1 MERRKL
7 GVTTMYMN
15 EKMDAGD
22 IILQKEVEIR
32 DDETTGELWEKLAKM
47 GASLLINTLEKIE
60 NNTAP
65 RIKQGETYTLAPM
78 LDKELAKIKWEEM
91 KAYEIKNLVRG
102 LNPIMGAYTYLN
114 NKKFKFWKVQNI
126 SREEFFTIY
135 DEFREYEYKFNSI
148 EPGTVLY
155 SSEKQGLFIKAKD
168 EVISVLEIQGENSK
182 KMNIQEF
189 LRGNKI
195 YAAEIFE

>member
-1 MERRKL
+1 MEIRKP

-32 DDETTGELWEKLAKM
+32 EDETTGELWEKLAKM

-135 DEFREYEYKFNSI
+135 DEFREYDYKFNSI

>member
-1 MERRKL
+1 MEIRKP
-7 GVTTMYMN
+7 GITTMYMN

-102 LNPIMGAYTYLN
+102 LNPIMGAYTYLK

-135 DEFREYEYKFNSI
+135 DEFREYDYKFNSI

>member
-1 MERRKL
+1 
-7 GVTTMYMN
+7 MN

-32 DDETTGELWEKLAKM
+32 DDETTGEVWEKLAKM

-91 KAYEIKNLVRG
+91 KAYEIKNLVIK
-102 LNPIMGAYTYLN
+102 PN
-114 NKKFKFWKVQNI
+114 NVDEHSIYVEVELEVTCEVYKKQ
-126 SREEFFTIY
+126 
-135 DEFREYEYKFNSI
+135 
-148 EPGTVLY
+148 
-155 SSEKQGLFIKAKD
+155 
-168 EVISVLEIQGENSK
+168 EINLK
-182 KMNIQEF
+182 KEIIQLKNF
-189 LRGNKI
+189 
-195 YAAEIFE
+195 

>member
-1 MERRKL
+1 
-7 GVTTMYMN
+7 MN

-135 DEFREYEYKFNSI
+135 DEFREYDYKFNSI

>member
-135 DEFREYEYKFNSI
+135 DEFREYDYKFNSI

>member
-1 MERRKL
+1 MERRKP
-7 GVTTMYMN
+7 GITTMYMN

-135 DEFREYEYKFNSI
+135 DEFREYDYKFNSI

>member
-1 MERRKL
+1 MEIRKL

-22 IILQKEVEIR
+22 IILQKGVEIR

-135 DEFREYEYKFNSI
+135 DEFREYDYKFNSI

>member
-1 MERRKL
+1 MEIRKL

-135 DEFREYEYKFNSI
+135 DEFREYDYKFNSI

>member
-1 MERRKL
+1 MEIRKP

-65 RIKQGETYTLAPM
+65 RI
-78 LDKELAKIKWEEM
+78 
-91 KAYEIKNLVRG
+91 
-102 LNPIMGAYTYLN
+102 
-114 NKKFKFWKVQNI
+114 NKVKHI
-126 SREEFFTIY
+126 H
-135 DEFREYEYKFNSI
+135 
-148 EPGTVLY
+148 
-155 SSEKQGLFIKAKD
+155 
-168 EVISVLEIQGENSK
+168 
-182 KMNIQEF
+182 
-189 LRGNKI
+189 
-195 YAAEIFE
+195 

>member
-1 MERRKL
+1 MEIRKP

-135 DEFREYEYKFNSI
+135 DEFREYDYKFNSI

>member
-1 MERRKL
+1 
-7 GVTTMYMN
+7 MYMN

-135 DEFREYEYKFNSI
+135 DEFREYDYKFNSI

>member
-1 MERRKL
+1 MEIRKP
-7 GVTTMYMN
+7 GITTMYMN

-135 DEFREYEYKFNSI
+135 DEFREYDYKFNSI